1 MSILELSYLS
11 ADAISTSSADE
22 HLQPAQQFRLLTEH
36 DFLGWPDAID
46 YYWGLPKGTMNL
58 FSELNLVSVRA
69 DIAQLLW
76 AKRLALVPSLD
87 LLPPMFQLLGDNLC
101 CDIDS
106 RRLCFE
112 AFPVKE
118 YDYRLFPLDDHG
130 PLIFVRN
137 SAGAVIHEE
146 HFPYSNLPPLRL
158 SLYPFVA
165 TTHAA
170 GGLPARVPPEDPGYV
185 LPIRGMFAI
194 LCSSVPKHFTCL
206 HSSRGNRTVDLH
218 DSSSDSES
226 FLESESSSEPEPIS
240 GSCHTGHERRIHFWI
255 QGTDDTPPDDP
266 AVLNTSKKSQHP
278 YSAEAS

>member
-22 HLQPAQQFRLLTEH
+22 HLQPVQQFRLLTEH
-36 DFLGWPDAID
+36 DFLGWPDGID

-76 AKRLALVPSLD
+76 AKRLALTLAAYALRFVLYPLTS
-87 LLPPMFQLLGDNLC
+87 PKFH
-101 CDIDS
+101 IS
-106 RRLCFE
+106 RQ

-118 YDYRLFPLDDHG
+118 YDYRLFPLNDHG
-130 PLIFVRN
+130 PPIFVRN

-170 GGLPARVPPEDPGYV
+170 GGLPARAPPEDPGYV
-185 LPIRGMFAI
+185 YPIRRMFVA
-194 LCSSVPKHFTCL
+194 LYSPVPKHFTSL
-206 HSSRGNRTVDLH
+206 HSSRGNRNVDLH
-218 DSSSDSES
+218 DSSSNSES
-226 FLESESSSEPEPIS
+226 FSDSESSSEPEPIS
-240 GSCHTGHERRIHFWI
+240 GSCLTGHESRIHFWI

-266 AVLNTSKKSQHP
+266 AVLNTSEITRWEFKRA
-278 YSAEAS
+278 YSAEVP